1 MENNM
6 TTYYRHK
13 NIEGVYYRTQSH
25 TTQLQTRYSHGDEW
39 KQSLRHS
46 YSSEA
51 MKNLVEIPMT
61 EVPFLPIAKIHNTFK
76 TLFYVLL
83 ALILTVVVVVAANPI
98 N

>member
-1 MENNM
+1 MENDM
-6 TTYYRHK
+6 RTYYK
-13 NIEGVYYRTQSH
+13 NTYVEGVYYRTQSH
-25 TTQLQTRYSHGDEW
+25 TTQLQARFSHSNDWKPSLRYSD
-39 KQSLRHS
+39 
-46 YSSEA
+46 SSTA
-51 MKNLVEIPMT
+51 MKHLVEITMA

>member
-1 MENNM
+1 M
-6 TTYYRHK
+6 TTYYK
-13 NIEGVYYRTQSH
+13 NTNVEGLYYRTQSH
-25 TTQLQTRYSHGDEW
+25 TPQLQIRCSHDGEW
-39 KQSLRHS
+39 MKSRRHS
-46 YSSEA
+46 DSSNH
-51 MKNLVEIPMT
+51 MKSLVEITMA

>member
-1 MENNM
+1 MR
-6 TTYYRHK
+6 TYYKHK
-13 NIEGVYYRTQSH
+13 YIEGIYYRTQSH
-25 TTQLQTRYSHGDEW
+25 TTQLQARYSLTDNW

-46 YSSEA
+46 YSSAA
-51 MKNLVEIPMT
+51 MENLVEIPMT

-83 ALILTVVVVVAANPI
+83 TLILTVVVVVAANPI